1 MTKLWRI
8 GGFVFATATIVMLI
22 SLFIT
27 INEYYFKDYD
37 YDGTLSE
44 ACSEA
49 EILDPGDE
57 LNLLVCQP
65 HQKSKNIQVW
75 GALTSAGL
83 AIVCFA
89 KDSETN
95 HDSEQS
101 VHTNDVQQPIEQQY
115 QQPPQY

>member
-1 MTKLWRI
+1 MTKLWRT

-37 YDGTLSE
+37 YVDTLSE
-44 ACSEA
+44 TCSEA

-65 HQKSKNIQVW
+65 HQKSKYIQVW